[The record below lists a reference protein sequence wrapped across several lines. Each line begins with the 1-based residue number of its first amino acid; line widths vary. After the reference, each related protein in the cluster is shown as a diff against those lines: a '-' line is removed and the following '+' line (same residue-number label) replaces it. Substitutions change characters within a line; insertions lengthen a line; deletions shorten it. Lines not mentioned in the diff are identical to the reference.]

1 MLLAG
6 ALGFTGVTL
15 GALGSHY
22 LRSRLNADQQRAW
35 GTAVQYHLLHTLA
48 IFATD
53 LFLMANK
60 KHAAAGTLTTA
71 KYLWAAGILLFSGS
85 IYGLAL
91 GGPRVL
97 GPVTPVGG
105 LLLMAGWA
113 AVAFVAK

>member
-1 MLLAG
+1 MLLVS

-48 IFATD
+48 MFAVD
-53 LFLMANK
+53 LFLLANK
-60 KHAAAGTLTTA
+60 KHAAVGTLTTA
-71 KYLWAAGILLFSGS
+71 KYLWAAGVLLFSGS

-91 GGPRVL
+91 GGPRLL
-97 GPVTPVGG
+97 GPVTPIGG
-105 LLLMAGWA
+105 LCMMAGWGALAFA
-113 AVAFVAK
+113 AK